1 MPQDL
6 GVAAGSGNKGVGE
19 CGSLKREPRIKNKQ
33 MNNPL
38 APPTQTKPPPPP
50 QKTKDLSFLGPDRK
64 TGAEEV
70 KLKEISAQKGG
81 ENQATRV
88 KCYQ

>member
-6 GVAAGSGNKGVGE
+6 GVAAGSGKKGVGE

-38 APPTQTKPPPPP
+38 APQRKQNHHHHH
-50 QKTKDLSFLGPDRK
+50 QKTKDLSFLGTDRK

-70 KLKEISAQKGG
+70 KLKEISTQKGG
-81 ENQATRV
+81 ENQAAHV